1 MLPLL
6 GSLLGTLRLRPRP
19 GTESCPICYRPI
31 RAGDE
36 RVHLPR
42 GGHVHRGCA
51 SYRMRRH
58 ERTVRRLGSY

>member
-6 GSLLGTLRLRPRP
+6 GSLLGTLRLRPRA
-19 GTESCPICYRPI
+19 GAESCPICHRPI
-31 RAGDE
+31 GSDDE

-51 SYRMRRH
+51 TYRMRQH
-58 ERTVRRLGSY
+58 ERTVRRLGSI